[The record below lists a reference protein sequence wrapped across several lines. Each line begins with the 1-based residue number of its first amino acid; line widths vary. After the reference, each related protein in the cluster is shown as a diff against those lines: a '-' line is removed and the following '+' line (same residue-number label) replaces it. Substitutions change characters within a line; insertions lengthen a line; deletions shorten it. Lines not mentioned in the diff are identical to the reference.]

1 MILARK
7 GCGILNNSSKEL
19 DFAELLSVFWKHKA
33 IIVILA
39 VLAAFVSY
47 FYVYYSVPMYES
59 SGVLYVSN
67 KEVNHEEELT
77 AAASAASMKSSDIT
91 ASRSLVTSYLEI
103 LKTNDFLEKVT
114 SDLGGAYTPKEIKGM
129 LSMSSLNETELLS
142 VRAVSPDPK
151 TSYDVVNAV
160 LKHAPETLIY
170 VFDSGSAK
178 VVDSPRMPQKPI
190 SKGLV
195 RKTVLGFAIGA
206 VLGCA
211 IVFLMHFF
219 DNKVHKASD
228 LTQRYQLSV
237 LGEIRR

>member
-103 LKTNDFLEKVT
+103 LKTNDFLEKVS

-129 LSMSSLNETELLS
+129 LYMSSLNETELLS

-211 IVFLMHFF
+211 IVFLMHFL